1 MQSTHSEYTIES
13 HFQNGKLITK
23 ELFNEFVSK
32 VQKIDNRISLDPKK
46 KYIGLKIGNKVAVA
60 ISPLQSKLKLQLYR
74 VEPTD
79 LNDPNQKVEYKIN
92 SFEDFNKHISY
103 FDISTKQDVD
113 YGLSLTKQVL
123 DKFFRQRL

>member
-1 MQSTHSEYTIES
+1 MQSIHSEYTIES
-13 HFQNGKLITK
+13 HFQNGRLTTK

-32 VQKIDNRISLDPKK
+32 VQKIDSRVSLDPKK

-79 LNDPNQKVEYKIN
+79 LNDPNQKVKYKTN

-113 YGLSLTKQVL
+113 YGLDLTKQVL
-123 DKFFRQRL
+123 DKFFSRG